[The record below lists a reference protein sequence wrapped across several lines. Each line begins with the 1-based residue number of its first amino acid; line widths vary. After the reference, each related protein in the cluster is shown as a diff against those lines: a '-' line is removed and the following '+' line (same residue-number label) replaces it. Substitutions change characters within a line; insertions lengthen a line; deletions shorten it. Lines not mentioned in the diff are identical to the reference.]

1 MPKFLRVFAIG
12 CVAANLAC
20 WAVAAAGAGSSN
32 PPAESGQGFPGVS
45 TGVSPGAARGD
56 SPRASFEE
64 NLDAIFNRHA
74 YAEKGVQLAWQNGGD
89 VYTIVEPSASGN
101 GKDIVAYET
110 ESGRRSV
117 LISAAQL
124 TPPGAKEPLGI
135 DAYAW
140 SLDKKKLLIFTNTR
154 KVWRQNTRGDYWVLD
169 EGTMTLKKLGGNAPE
184 STLMFATFAPDSSK
198 VAYVR
203 ANNLYAEALDTGKIT
218 QLTSDGSA
226 EIINGTSDWVSEEEL
241 GLRNCFRWSPDSQWI
256 AYWQFDQTG
265 VGEYT
270 LTNDTSGEYPVTFK
284 YQYPQPGT
292 TNSAV
297 RVGVLA
303 AGGGTTRWI
312 SLPGDARQHYIAR
325 MEWAGNSSE
334 VLIEYLDRMQ
344 QTNQLMLANAGTG
357 ESRLFFEDRDKAWVD
372 FVPLDWIGKANA
384 SEPDLLYLSE
394 RDGWKHAYR
403 VDRTTGKARLIT
415 NFEGDVLE
423 KAGIDQEGG
432 WLYFLA
438 SPENATQSFL
448 YRSRLDGQGTPER
461 VSPAGEPG
469 YHQYD
474 VSPNGRWAIHAYS
487 TMARPPVF
495 EVVSLPGHKVLRTL
509 EDNHEL
515 AEKAKA
521 LLPNAPEFLKV
532 TVANGATLD
541 GYMLKP
547 PDFDPARKYPVLV
560 YVYGEPADQ
569 TVVDR
574 WSPPRVLFHA
584 LVARE
589 GYLVI
594 SFDNQGTPAPK
605 GREWR
610 KCVYGTL
617 GVLSSAQQVQAIE
630 ALAHERRYIDTSRMA
645 IWGWSG
651 GGSNTLNVMFRYP
664 GVFSTGISVAPV
676 ADQRHYDTIYQERF
690 MGRPET
696 NEQGYHDGSPINF
709 AQGLAGH
716 LLVVHGSGDDNVHFQ
731 GTELLINKLVELGKP
746 FGFME
751 YPNRT
756 HSISEGAGTSF
767 HVYSLIAR
775 YLEEHV
781 PPGGVAQ

>member
-1 MPKFLRVFAIG
+1 MPRFLRVFVLG
-12 CVAANLAC
+12 CVVSNLAG
-20 WAVAAAGAGSSN
+20 WSLAAVGAGLTDQASV
-32 PPAESGQGFPGVS
+32 PARPSLQEQ
-45 TGVSPGAARGD
+45 
-56 SPRASFEE
+56 
-64 NLDAIFNRHA
+64 LDAIFNKHA
-74 YAEKGVQLAWQNGGD
+74 YAVKAVQLAWQNGGD
-89 VYTIVEPSASGN
+89 VYTIVEPSASGK
-101 GKDIVAYET
+101 GTDIVAYET
-110 ESGRRSV
+110 GSGRRTV

-124 TPPGAKEPLGI
+124 TPQGAEEPLSI

-140 SLDKKKLLIFTNTR
+140 SPDKQKLLIFTNTR

-169 EGTMTLKKLGGNAPE
+169 ESTTKLTKLGGNAPE
-184 STLMFATFAPDSSK
+184 STLMFATFAPDSSR

-203 ANNLYAEALDTGKIT
+203 ANNLYVEALATGKIT

-226 EIINGTSDWVSEEEL
+226 DIINGTSDWVSEEEL
-241 GLRNCFRWSPDSQWI
+241 SLRDCFRWSPDSQWI
-256 AYWQFDQTG
+256 AYWQFDQSG

-270 LTNDTSGEYPVTFK
+270 LINDTSAEYPVTFK
-284 YQYPQPGT
+284 YKYPQPGT

-303 AGGGTTRWI
+303 AAGGPTRWV
-312 SLPGDARQHYIAR
+312 SLPGDPRQHYIAQ

-334 VLIEYLDRMQ
+334 ILIEYLDRLQ
-344 QTNQLMLANAGTG
+344 QTNQLMLANAQTG
-357 ESRLFFEDRDKAWVD
+357 ESRLFFEDHDKAWVD
-372 FVPLDWIGKANA
+372 SVPLDWIGKAGVN
-384 SEPDLLYLSE
+384 EPDLLFLSD
-394 RDGWKHAYR
+394 RDGWNHGYR
-403 VDRTTGKARLIT
+403 VDRATGKARLIT
-415 NFEGDVLE
+415 NFQGDVLE
-423 KAGIDQEGG
+423 KMGIDQEGG

-448 YRSRLDGQGTPER
+448 YRSRLDGRGTPER
-461 VSPAGEPG
+461 VSPADQPG
-469 YHQYD
+469 FHEYY
-474 VSPNGRWAIHAYS
+474 VSPNGHWAIHAYS
-487 TMARPPVF
+487 TMTRPPVF
-495 EVVSLPGHKVLRTL
+495 EIVSLPDHKVLRTL

-515 AEKAKA
+515 AEKSKA
-521 LLPNAPEFLKV
+521 LLPSYPEFLKV
-532 TVANGATLD
+532 TVANGVTLD
-541 GYMLKP
+541 GYMIKP

-569 TVVDR
+569 TVLDR
-574 WSPPRVLFHA
+574 WGNTRGLFHA

-617 GVLSSAQQVQAIE
+617 GVLSSAQQVQAIQ

-690 MGRPET
+690 MGLPET
-696 NEQGYHDGSPINF
+696 NKQGYFDGSPINF
-709 AQGLAGH
+709 AQGLADH
-716 LLVVHGSGDDNVHFQ
+716 LLIVHGSGDDNVHFQ

-746 FGFME
+746 FDFME

-767 HVYSLIAR
+767 HVYSLIVR
-775 YLEEHV
+775 YLEGHV
-781 PPGGVAQ
+781 PPGGIAQ